1 MTFVVDASVVL
12 AWCLADES
20 SEVADPAIGR
30 LLSEGGIAPAHWPV
44 EIASALRAAERRGR
58 IDNDALGQ
66 LIPRLT
72 TLPVEILPVEFST
85 ALSVIDTAGRYELTV
100 YDACYLHLAEF
111 RGVALATVDARLA
124 QACDAAGVPLIAA

>member
-20 SEVADPAIGR
+20 SDAADIAIGR
-30 LLSEGGIAPAHWPV
+30 LLSEGGLAPAHWPV
-44 EIASALRAAERRGR
+44 EVANALWAAERRGR
-58 IDNDALGQ
+58 IDHDALGQ

-72 TLPVEILPVEFST
+72 ALPVQVSPVEFST
-85 ALSVIDTAGRYELTV
+85 ALSVIDTARRYELSV

-111 RGVALATVDARLA
+111 HGVAVATVDVRLA
-124 QACDAAGVPLIAA
+124 EACEAAGVGLIAA